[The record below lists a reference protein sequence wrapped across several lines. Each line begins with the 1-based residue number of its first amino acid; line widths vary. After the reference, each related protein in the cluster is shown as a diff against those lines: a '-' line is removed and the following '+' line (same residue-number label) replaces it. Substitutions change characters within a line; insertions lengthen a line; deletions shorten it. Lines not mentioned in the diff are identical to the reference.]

1 LGKSIDT
8 RTSWP
13 STEAPALRRWHAKV
27 NFPKITVANVIFV
40 GTVATIVY
48 LVLGPMLFLL
58 WSSFRSALPSPADP
72 GHFTVDNY
80 VFAYTSPATLWLFL
94 NTAIFVAVSTA
105 IAVLVAFSFA
115 WLIER
120 TDIPGKK
127 TLFMLILLP
136 AAVPSMLMAMAYI
149 ILAGPEAGIINV
161 IFNQWFGVKPIN
173 IFSRSWLFI
182 LNGLHGVPATFLIL
196 LGALRSMDP
205 SLEEA
210 SSACGA
216 SRLDT
221 VRRITMPMMLP
232 AILAASIYTGMSA
245 AETFE
250 LPTLIGVPIG
260 FHVFSSQVYLSIR
273 VWGNH
278 TLASAYS
285 MIFLLILVGL
295 IYFYQRA
302 TRQMYRYTTISGK
315 GYRPKLMA
323 IGRWR
328 LPALSGIG
336 CFFAITAGLPMMVF
350 VVSSFFPEWHA
361 LGIRALTHPTLES
374 FRGAFAN
381 VVFLESLKNTAMIT
395 LLTPIITVCLISV
408 VSWLIVRSNLSAK
421 SKTTLDAITFWP
433 HAYPGIVLGVG
444 LLWFFIM
451 VDFPPVW
458 GTLWSVILGLTISY
472 MPFTV
477 RTLNAAFIQVHRELE
492 EAAYV
497 SGASW
502 FSAFHKILLPMV
514 TPALASAALWIAIHA
529 MRSLTVPM
537 FLSTHGNDVLAVLV
551 WSYWESNMVESVA
564 VIGLFFMV
572 TCAGLSLI
580 WRHLSFKDVV
590 Q

>member
-1 LGKSIDT
+1 MQVLKDAAWSRIEKPAT
-8 RTSWP
+8 R
-13 STEAPALRRWHAKV
+13 LRYSRI
-27 NFPKITVANVIFV
+27 NFFQIRIANLIFAGSV
-40 GTVATIVY
+40 GIIAY
-48 LVLGPMLFLL
+48 LVLGPMIFLL
-58 WSSFRSALPSPADP
+58 WSSFRSALPTPADT
-72 GHFTVDNY
+72 GYFTLDNY
-80 VFAYTSPATLWLFL
+80 AFAYTSPITYHLFL
-94 NTAIFVAVSTA
+94 NTVIFVAVSTS
-105 IAVLVAFSFA
+105 IAVVVAFSFA

-120 TDIPGKK
+120 TDIPAKK

-149 ILAGPEAGIINV
+149 ILAGPEAGLINV
-161 IFNQWFGVKPIN
+161 IFNQLFGFKLVN
-173 IFSRSWLFI
+173 IYSRSWLFI

-210 SSACGA
+210 A
-216 SRLDT
+216 SVSGVSRRAT
-221 VRRITMPMMLP
+221 VRRVTLPMMLP

-285 MIFLLILVGL
+285 VIFLGILLAL

-315 GYRPKLMA
+315 GYRPKLMR
-323 IGRWR
+323 IGGWKF
-328 LPALSGIG
+328 PALALIVLFYTVTG
-336 CFFAITAGLPMMVF
+336 GLPLLVF
-350 VVSSFFPEWHA
+350 IGSSFFPDWRTHGLAA
-361 LGIRALTHPTLES
+361 LAHPSLES
-374 FRGAFAN
+374 FRSAFGSA
-381 VVFLESLKNTAMIT
+381 VFLDSLLNTAFIT
-395 LLTPIITVCLISV
+395 FVTPILTVALISV
-408 VSWLIVRSNLSAK
+408 ISWLIVRSNLSLKA
-421 SKTTLDAITFWP
+421 KTTLDALTFWP
-433 HAYPGIVLGVG
+433 HAYPGIVLGVA

-458 GTLWSVILGLTISY
+458 GTLWPVILGLTISY

-477 RTLNAAFIQVHRELE
+477 RTLNAAFIQVHKELE

-497 SGASW
+497 SGARW
-502 FSAFHKILLPMV
+502 LVTFRKILLPLVM
-514 TPALASAALWIAIHA
+514 PAMASAALWIAIHA

-551 WSYWESNMVESVA
+551 WTYWESNMVESVS
-564 VIGLFFMV
+564 VIGLFYLV
-572 TCAGLSLI
+572 TCAILSLL
-580 WRHLSFKDVV
+580 WRHLSFRNFAA
-590 Q
+590 